1 MKSKFVTRLSLS
13 VSMLA
18 LLLSSCGAMS
28 SQKEQ
33 KADVPKKIELSND
46 EGAKP
51 QKIAPAV
58 DESTAQEL
66 PPKLDVLRDVLFPQI
81 YSVIKQ
87 YYVEEPNQELM
98 IQGAIN
104 GMLSALDPHSSYMGP
119 KEYKDFRDHTQGSML
134 GVGIQIVPD
143 RGAIR
148 VIAPIEDT
156 PAYRA
161 DIKSG
166 DYIIKVDGE
175 YVFGLSIDEA
185 IRKLRG
191 VSAGSEVTVSISR
204 NGEMIEKTMRRE
216 EIKINSVKWGMFQ
229 DIGYIRISTFDEA
242 CAKDFIAAVT
252 TIKRNLGNKLKG
264 IIIDVRFNPGG
275 LLNTCVDI
283 CNNILDEG
291 VVVSSKGRD
300 KSQNMVFNVEP
311 TGLTKGIPLVV
322 LIDEGS
328 ASASEIL
335 AAAVQDHKR
344 GLVIGTQ
351 SYGKGTVQVVVP
363 FGGKK
368 SIPEGDAFAPLR
380 EERAIRLTISRYY
393 TSNGR
398 SIQGK
403 GVVPDL
409 IVEPAKIE
417 KLQRQESLRE
427 SDFKN
432 ALDVSETE
440 RRKNNF
446 FNSEKKKSEKDAARK
461 PMSVKKQLDQDR
473 LNEMYDEDYQFLRAV
488 DTVKTL
494 SLVQAPSKK

>member
-1 MKSKFVTRLSLS
+1 MKSKFAMRLSLS
-13 VSMLA
+13 VSMLT

-28 SQKEQ
+28 SSKESNVD
-33 KADVPKKIELSND
+33 APKKIELPND
-46 EGAKP
+46 GESKSQKP
-51 QKIAPAV
+51 EPAAEV
-58 DESTAQEL
+58 SAAADQPT
-66 PPKLDVLRDVLFPQI
+66 KLDVLRDVLFPQI

-87 YYVEEPNQELM
+87 YYVEEPDQELM

-104 GMLSALDPHSSYMGP
+104 GMLSSLDPHSSYMGP
-119 KEYKDFRDHTQGSML
+119 KEYKDFREHTQGSML

-185 IRKLRG
+185 VRKLRG
-191 VSAGSEVTVSISR
+191 VKAGTEVTVSISR
-204 NGEMIEKTMRRE
+204 NGEMIEKTMKRE
-216 EIKINSVKWGMFQ
+216 EIKINSVKWGIFQ

-242 CAKDFIAAVT
+242 CAKDFIAAVKS
-252 TIKRNLGNKLKG
+252 IKSNLGNKLKG
-264 IIIDVRFNPGG
+264 IMIDVRFNPGG
-275 LLNTCVDI
+275 LLNTCVEI

-300 KSQNMVFNVEP
+300 ENQNMIFKVEP

-368 SIPEGDAFAPLR
+368 NIPEGDAFAPLR

-393 TSNGR
+393 TSSGR

-403 GVVPDL
+403 GVIPDL
-409 IVEPAKIE
+409 IIEPSKIE

-446 FNSEKKKSEKDAARK
+446 FSSEKKNAKKDAALK

-473 LNEMYDEDYQFLRAV
+473 LNEMYEEDYQFLRAV

-494 SLVQAPSKK
+494 SLVQSPFKK

>member
-1 MKSKFVTRLSLS
+1 MKSKFIMRLSYS
-13 VSMLA
+13 VSLCA
-18 LLLSSCGAMS
+18 ILLSSCGAMS
-28 SQKEQ
+28 SSSENK
-33 KADVPKKIELSND
+33 
-46 EGAKP
+46 
-51 QKIAPAV
+51 AV
-58 DESTAQEL
+58 DDPKQVIPKPEQTPNPEQQQ
-66 PPKLDVLRDVLFPQI
+66 KLDVLRDVLFPQI

-87 YYVEEPNQELM
+87 YYVEEPDQELM

-119 KEYKDFRDHTQGSML
+119 KEYKEFRGRAYGSML

-161 DIKSG
+161 DIKAG

-175 YVFGLSIDEA
+175 YVFGLSIDEE
-185 IRKLRG
+185 ISKLRG
-191 VSAGSEVTVSISR
+191 TKAGTEVKVSLFR
-204 NGEMIEKTMRRE
+204 NGEMLEKTMKRE
-216 EIKINSVKWGMFQ
+216 EIKINSVKWGVLQ
-229 DIGYIRISTFDEA
+229 DVGYIRISTFDEVA
-242 CAKDFIAAVT
+242 PKDFIAA
-252 TIKRNLGNKLKG
+252 IKDIKHKLGKNLKG
-264 IIIDVRFNPGG
+264 LVIDVRSNPGG
-275 LLNTCVDI
+275 LLNECLQM
-283 CNNILDEG
+283 CNQLLDGG

-300 KSQNMVFNVEP
+300 ESQNMVFNVEP

-322 LIDEGS
+322 LMDEGS

-368 SIPEGDAFAPLR
+368 SIPEGDVFAPLR
-380 EERAIRLTISRYY
+380 EERAIRLTIARYY
-393 TSNGR
+393 APSGR

-403 GVVPDL
+403 GVEPDL

-417 KLQRQESLRE
+417 KLQRHEMLRE

-440 RRKNNF
+440 RRKNSF
-446 FNSEKKKSEKDAARK
+446 FNEEKKKADKKDVVQK
-461 PMSVKKQLDQDR
+461 PMAVKKQLDQER
-473 LNEMYDEDYQFLRAV
+473 LAAMYEEDYQFLRAV

-494 SLVQAPSKK
+494 NLVQSSSKSN

>member
-1 MKSKFVTRLSLS
+1 MKSKFVMRLSLR

-28 SQKEQ
+28 SSAEQ
-33 KADVPKKIELSND
+33 KVDVPKKIELPKDGEPKS
-46 EGAKP
+46 
-51 QKIAPAV
+51 QKLAPAI
-58 DESTAQEL
+58 EEAPAPEQPT
-66 PPKLDVLRDVLFPQI
+66 KLDVLRDVLFPQI

-87 YYVEEPNQELM
+87 YYVEEPDQELM

-119 KEYKDFRDHTQGSML
+119 KEYKDFREHTQGSML

-191 VSAGSEVTVSISR
+191 VKAGTEVTVSISR

-216 EIKINSVKWGMFQ
+216 EIKINSVKWGTFQ
-229 DIGYIRISTFDEA
+229 DIGYIRISTYDEA

-300 KSQNMVFNVEP
+300 ESQNMVFKVEP

-368 SIPEGDAFAPLR
+368 NIPEGDAFAPLR

-393 TSNGR
+393 TSSGR

-403 GVVPDL
+403 GVLPDL
-409 IVEPAKIE
+409 VVEPAKIE

-494 SLVQAPSKK
+494 SLVQVPSKK

>member
-1 MKSKFVTRLSLS
+1 MRLSYS
-13 VSMLA
+13 VSLIA
-18 LLLSSCGAMS
+18 ILLSSCGAMS
-28 SQKEQ
+28 SSSENKTVDIPKQ
-33 KADVPKKIELSND
+33 DVPKPEQ
-46 EGAKP
+46 A
-51 QKIAPAV
+51 
-58 DESTAQEL
+58 STPEQQQ
-66 PPKLDVLRDVLFPQI
+66 KLDVLRDVLFPQI

-87 YYVEEPNQELM
+87 YYVEEPDQELM

-119 KEYKDFRDHTQGSML
+119 KEYKEFREHTQGSML

-161 DIKSG
+161 DIKAG

-175 YVFGLSIDEA
+175 YVFGLSIDDA

-191 VSAGSEVTVSISR
+191 TKAGTEVKVSLFR
-204 NGEMIEKTMRRE
+204 NGEMLEKTMKRE
-216 EIKINSVKWGMFQ
+216 EIKINSVKWGMLQ
-229 DIGYIRISTFDEA
+229 DVGYIRVSTFDEVA
-242 CAKDFIAAVT
+242 PKDFITA
-252 TIKRNLGNKLKG
+252 IKDIKNKLGKNLKG
-264 IIIDVRFNPGG
+264 LVIDVRSNPGG
-275 LLNTCVDI
+275 LLNECVQM
-283 CNNILDEG
+283 CNQLLDGG

-300 KSQNMVFNVEP
+300 ESQNMVFNVEP

-335 AAAVQDHKR
+335 GAAVQDHKR

-368 SIPEGDAFAPLR
+368 SIPEGDVLTPLR
-380 EERAIRLTISRYY
+380 EERAIRLTIARYY
-393 TSNGR
+393 APSGR

-403 GVVPDL
+403 GVAPDL
-409 IVEPAKIE
+409 VVEPAKIE
-417 KLQRQESLRE
+417 KLQRHEMLRE

-440 RRKNNF
+440 RRKNSF
-446 FNSEKKKSEKDAARK
+446 FNEEKKKSDKKDAARK
-461 PMSVKKQLDQDR
+461 PMAVKKQLDQER
-473 LNEMYDEDYQFLRAV
+473 LTEMYEEDYQFLRAV

-494 SLVQAPSKK
+494 SLVQSSSKDN

>member
-1 MKSKFVTRLSLS
+1 MKSKFIMRLSYS
-13 VSMLA
+13 VSLIA
-18 LLLSSCGAMS
+18 ILLSSCGAMS
-28 SQKEQ
+28 SSSENKTVDIPKQ
-33 KADVPKKIELSND
+33 DVPKPEQ
-46 EGAKP
+46 A
-51 QKIAPAV
+51 
-58 DESTAQEL
+58 STPEQQQ
-66 PPKLDVLRDVLFPQI
+66 KLDVLRDVLFPQI

-87 YYVEEPNQELM
+87 YYVEEPDQELM

-119 KEYKDFRDHTQGSML
+119 KEYKEFREHTQGSML

-161 DIKSG
+161 DIKAG

-175 YVFGLSIDEA
+175 YVFGLSIDDA

-191 VSAGSEVTVSISR
+191 TKAGTEVKVSLFR
-204 NGEMIEKTMRRE
+204 NGEMLEKTMKRE
-216 EIKINSVKWGMFQ
+216 EIKINSVKWGMLQ
-229 DIGYIRISTFDEA
+229 DVGYIRVSTFDEVA
-242 CAKDFIAAVT
+242 PKDFITA
-252 TIKRNLGNKLKG
+252 IKDIKNKLGKNLKG
-264 IIIDVRFNPGG
+264 LVIDVRSNPGG
-275 LLNTCVDI
+275 LLNECVQM
-283 CNNILDEG
+283 CNQLLDGG

-300 KSQNMVFNVEP
+300 ESQNMVFNVEP

-335 AAAVQDHKR
+335 GAAVQDHKR

-368 SIPEGDAFAPLR
+368 SIPEGDVFAPLR
-380 EERAIRLTISRYY
+380 EERAIRLTIARYY
-393 TSNGR
+393 APSGR

-403 GVVPDL
+403 GVAPDL
-409 IVEPAKIE
+409 VVEPAKIE
-417 KLQRQESLRE
+417 KLQRHEMLRE

-440 RRKNNF
+440 RRKNSF
-446 FNSEKKKSEKDAARK
+446 FNEEKKKSDKKDAARK
-461 PMSVKKQLDQDR
+461 PMAVKKQLDQER
-473 LNEMYDEDYQFLRAV
+473 LTEMYEEDYQFLRAV

-494 SLVQAPSKK
+494 SLVQSSSKDN

>member
-1 MKSKFVTRLSLS
+1 MKSKFIMRLSYS
-13 VSMLA
+13 VSLCA
-18 LLLSSCGAMS
+18 ILLSSCGAMS
-28 SQKEQ
+28 SSSENK
-33 KADVPKKIELSND
+33 
-46 EGAKP
+46 
-51 QKIAPAV
+51 AV
-58 DESTAQEL
+58 DDPKQVIPKPEQTPNPEQQQ
-66 PPKLDVLRDVLFPQI
+66 KLDVLRDVLFPQI

-87 YYVEEPNQELM
+87 YYVEEPDQELM

-119 KEYKDFRDHTQGSML
+119 KEYKEFRGRAYGSML

-161 DIKSG
+161 DIKAG

-185 IRKLRG
+185 ISKLRG
-191 VSAGSEVTVSISR
+191 TKAGTEVKVSLFR
-204 NGEMIEKTMRRE
+204 NGEMLEKTMKRE
-216 EIKINSVKWGMFQ
+216 EIKINSVKWGVLQ
-229 DIGYIRISTFDEA
+229 DVGYIRISTFDEVA
-242 CAKDFIAAVT
+242 PKDFIAA
-252 TIKRNLGNKLKG
+252 IKDIKHKLGKNLKG
-264 IIIDVRFNPGG
+264 LVIDVRSNPGG
-275 LLNTCVDI
+275 LLNECLQM
-283 CNNILDEG
+283 CNQLLDGG

-300 KSQNMVFNVEP
+300 ESQNMVFNVEP

-322 LIDEGS
+322 LMDEGS

-368 SIPEGDAFAPLR
+368 SIPEGDVFAPLR
-380 EERAIRLTISRYY
+380 EERAIRLTIARYY
-393 TSNGR
+393 APSGR

-403 GVVPDL
+403 GVEPDL

-417 KLQRQESLRE
+417 KLQRHEMLRE

-440 RRKNNF
+440 RRKNSF
-446 FNSEKKKSEKDAARK
+446 FNEEKKKADKKDVVQK
-461 PMSVKKQLDQDR
+461 PMAVKKQLDQER
-473 LNEMYDEDYQFLRAV
+473 LAAMYEEDYQFLRAV

-494 SLVQAPSKK
+494 NLVQSSSKSN